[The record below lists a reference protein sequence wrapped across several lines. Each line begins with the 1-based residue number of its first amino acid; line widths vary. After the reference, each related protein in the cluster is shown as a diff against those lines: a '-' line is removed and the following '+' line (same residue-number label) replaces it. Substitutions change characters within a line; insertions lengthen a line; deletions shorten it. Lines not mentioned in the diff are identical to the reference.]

1 MDHRPIHRF
10 KSLELIT
17 KYLIYITIKNLGLMP
32 TPVVY
37 SVSFLLIYFI
47 IKLILIIILYTLD
60 I

>member
-10 KSLELIT
+10 RALELTT
-17 KYLIYITIKNLGLMP
+17 KYLIYITIKNLGSMP

-37 SVSFLLIYFI
+37 SISFLLIYFI
-47 IKLILIIILYTLD
+47 IKLILIVIFYTLD